1 MSKLLGYE
9 NEIKN
14 KNILSIQ
21 MNLLNKCTS
30 KCKSCRKYTWPDN
43 ELAFN
48 DIKTVLTYLKNNGLQ
63 TVVFSG
69 GDPILYKDF
78 DKVIDLC
85 NELEIKFSL
94 ITTLITRDVE
104 LLEKIALNAYRIH
117 VSLDSVFDERYK
129 RIRGVDACKIVKA
142 NVKYVQSFRE
152 NKIPVRISSTMGKMN
167 YIDAISLYNFAK
179 ENGCLINYYFL
190 HTWDDL
196 KMSEK
201 EVAEFYHSMKI
212 IAMDEKERKKVISN
226 AKSIMLQEF
235 EFETVSQH
243 CKQCYL
249 PYINATIDSNGDV
262 YPCCRLLDDN
272 GCYGEQVEN
281 VYGNIVGKS
290 EIELDELFKNRFKKY
305 PLNHRLCNECGDRY
319 NGVLAQL
326 EKIIDD
332 KKEPLF
338 L

>member
-1 MSKLLGYE
+1 MSKLLGFE
-9 NEIKN
+9 KDIKN
-14 KNILSIQ
+14 NNILSIQ

-43 ELAFN
+43 ELSFN
-48 DIKTVLTYLKNNGLQ
+48 DIKTTLTYLKVNGLQ

-85 NELEIKFSL
+85 NELDIKFSL
-94 ITTLITRDVE
+94 ITTLITNDMD
-104 LLEKIALNAYRIH
+104 LLKKIALNAYRIH
-117 VSLDSVFDERYK
+117 VSFDSCFDERYK
-129 RIRGVDACKIVKA
+129 LIRGVNGCKIA
-142 NVKYVQSFRE
+142 IRNIKYVQRFRGD
-152 NKIPVRISSTMGKMN
+152 KIPVRLSSTMSKMN
-167 YIDAISLYNFAK
+167 YMDTIELYAFAK
-179 ENGCLINYYFL
+179 ENNCLINYYFL

-196 KMSEK
+196 KMSENEIK
-201 EVAEFYHSMKI
+201 EFYNYMRI
-212 IAMDEKERKKVISN
+212 IATDERDCKKVISN
-226 AKSIMLQEF
+226 AKSIIVQEF
-235 EFETVSQH
+235 EFQTVSQH

-249 PYINATIDSNGDV
+249 PYINATIDSNGDI

-281 VYGNIVGKS
+281 VYGNIAGKL
-290 EIELDELFKNRFKKY
+290 ITELDKIFVNRFKKY
-305 PLNHRLCNECGDRY
+305 PLNCKLCHECGDRY
-319 NGVLAQL
+319 NGVLAEL

-332 KKEPLF
+332 KREPLF